1 MNRFDT
7 RRAARATLLA
17 AALAVAMGG
26 TTAFAQANDAGSAP
40 AAHAKHMHGSGDPL
54 VGTLMHLRD
63 QLGLDSSQQTAWD
76 NAVAQAKS
84 ARAQGA
90 TLRQGV
96 KSAYQA
102 EIAKD
107 QPDMAAAAAAADAAQ
122 SQGQALRK
130 TVRDAWLNVYANL
143 NGTQKAMV
151 ASALREREAK
161 VEAWRAQRGVQ
172 Q

>member
-17 AALAVAMGG
+17 AALAVAVSG
-26 TTAFAQANDAGSAP
+26 TTAFAQTNDAGSAP
-40 AAHAKHMHGSGDPL
+40 AAHSKHMHGGDPL
-54 VGTLMHLRD
+54 VGTLMHLRG

-96 KSAYQA
+96 KSTYQA

-107 QPDMAAAAAAADAAQ
+107 QPDMAAVATAADAAQ

-151 ASALREREAK
+151 ATALREREAK
-161 VEAWRAQRGVQ
+161 MEAWRAQRGVQ

>member
-17 AALAVAMGG
+17 AALAVAVGG
-26 TTAFAQANDAGSAP
+26 TTAFAQTNDAGSAP
-40 AAHAKHMHGSGDPL
+40 PAHAKHMHGGGDPL
-54 VGTLMHLRD
+54 VGTLMHLRG

-107 QPDMAAAAAAADAAQ
+107 QPDMAAVAAAADSAQ

-151 ASALREREAK
+151 AAALRDREAK

>member
-1 MNRFDT
+1 MNQFDT

-17 AALAVAMGG
+17 AALAVAMCG

-40 AAHAKHMHGSGDPL
+40 AAHAKHMHDSGDPL
-54 VGTLMHLRD
+54 VGALMHLRD

-96 KSAYQA
+96 RSAYQA

-107 QPDMAAAAAAADAAQ
+107 QPDMAAAA
-122 SQGQALRK
+122 
-130 TVRDAWLNVYANL
+130 
-143 NGTQKAMV
+143 
-151 ASALREREAK
+151 
-161 VEAWRAQRGVQ
+161 
-172 Q
+172 